1 MLLNGP
7 ERYSLSYT
15 SKSFSVLCNKGTS
28 KFSGLAVS
36 RNPKLYIA
44 SVDRDPIYVGITK
57 QKMQARL
64 RYGWSA
70 RGAHGYHGY
79 AWRHS
84 GDTAALDVWE
94 HADAVNRSERD
105 IETIEAEVVYLIRQ
119 RGQWPAFQ
127 TEIHFYPSN
136 EEHRALAR
144 QIFDHYHP
152 S

>member
-15 SKSFSVLCNKGTS
+15 SENFTVLCNKGTS

-36 RNPKLYIA
+36 KNPKLYIA
-44 SVDRDPIYVGITK
+44 SVDGNPIYVGITK
-57 QKMQARL
+57 QRMQARL

-70 RGAHGYHGY
+70 AGVHGYHGY

-84 GDTAALDVWE
+84 GDTAVLDVWE
-94 HADAVNRSERD
+94 HADAVERSERD

-119 RGQWPAFQ
+119 HGQWPAFQ

-136 EEHRALAR
+136 EEHRELAR
-144 QIFDHYHP
+144 QILGHYYP
-152 S
+152 T